1 VDSGYYR
8 VRVNIHNT
16 IMDCNDPTMRRNNKL
31 FLPHAML
38 LIGLPLSKLNVYPVI
53 NDEM

>member
-1 VDSGYYR
+1 MKVVKAVIG
-8 VRVNIHNT
+8 
-16 IMDCNDPTMRRNNKL
+16 NDHTMRRNNKL

-38 LIGLPLSKLNVYPVI
+38 LIDLPSSKLNVYPVK